1 MKATKVAHH
10 AEFRIRIDFTYDS
23 KTLGLIKQIEDVHW
37 SRNLKDLLTFLFLV
51 MTLNLYAQNVPY
63 EQKNIYKTKFDD
75 AIPVLNVAT
84 FHMGETSD
92 AMKTEFDENDKKNQ
106 TEVKKVAKFLAKFK
120 PTIIVIE
127 ALPEKDSIRQA
138 EYLDYLNNPN
148 KKFINP
154 DERELLAYEVGRLSG
169 TTKIYGIDY
178 KESYGIQGDTIKP
191 IDKITNNK
199 YWRMVEENE
208 KNNPEEGIPF
218 YDLFKLNNHPQY
230 LESLININADL
241 LLYISN
247 KGNSEGADAASK
259 FYHRNLVMFSNLNQ
273 IPMTKDD
280 RIFILMGGVHTA
292 FFMDFL
298 KRSPKFKIENTFDY
312 LK

>member
-1 MKATKVAHH
+1 MK
-10 AEFRIRIDFTYDS
+10 
-23 KTLGLIKQIEDVHW
+23 Q
-37 SRNLKDLLTFLFLV
+37 LLTFLFLV
-51 MTLNLYAQNVPY
+51 TTLNLFAQNVRY
-63 EQKNIYKTKFDD
+63 EKQNIYKTKFDD

-92 AMKTEFDENDKKNQ
+92 AMKTEFDENDKNNVK
-106 TEVKKVAKFLAKFK
+106 EIKKVAKLLSEFK

-127 ALPEKDSIRQA
+127 ALPEKDSVRQA
-138 EYLDYLNNPN
+138 DYLDYIKNPN
-148 KKFINP
+148 KKFANP
-154 DERELLAYEVGRLSG
+154 DERELLAYEVGKLSG
-169 TTKIYGIDY
+169 ATKIYGIDY
-178 KESYGIQGDTIKP
+178 KESYSIQGDTIKP
-191 IDKITNNK
+191 IDKTTNSK
-199 YWRMVEENE
+199 YWKMVDENE
-208 KNNPEEGIPF
+208 KKNPEDGIPF
-218 YDLFKLNNHPQY
+218 YELFKLNNHPQY

-247 KGNSEGADAASK
+247 KGKSEGADATSK

-280 RIFILMGGVHTA
+280 RIFILMGGTHTA

-298 KRSPKFKIENTFDY
+298 KRSPKFKLENTFDY

>member
-1 MKATKVAHH
+1 MKSPY
-10 AEFRIRIDFTYDS
+10 I
-23 KTLGLIKQIEDVHW
+23 TLV
-37 SRNLKDLLTFLFLV
+37 FLSLFI
-51 MTLNLYAQNVPY
+51 NLYAQKSDY
-63 EQKNIYKTKFDD
+63 GEQIIYKTKFDD

-92 AMKTEFDENDKKNQ
+92 ATTTTFDEKDQSNQ
-106 TEVKKVAKFLAKFK
+106 LEVKNLAKLLAEFK

-127 ALPEKDSIRQA
+127 DLPKNDSLRLRA
-138 EYLDYLNNPN
+138 YLDYIKNPN
-148 KKFINP
+148 KKFENP

-169 TTKIYGIDY
+169 ATKIYGIDF
-178 KESYGIQGDTIKP
+178 KESYNYNLKVTNKVDT
-191 IDKITNNK
+191 TTLSK
-199 YWRMVEENE
+199 YWKMSDENDR
-208 KNNPEEGIPF
+208 NNPEEGIPF

-241 LLYISN
+241 LTYISS
-247 KGNSEGADAASK
+247 KGNSEGADEAAK

-273 IPMTKDD
+273 IPMSKED
-280 RIFILMGGVHTA
+280 RVFILMGGTHTA

-298 KRSPKFKIENTFDY
+298 KRSPKYKLENVFEY

>member
-1 MKATKVAHH
+1 MKLFMTSLLFATT
-10 AEFRIRIDFTYDS
+10 INI
-23 KTLGLIKQIEDVHW
+23 
-37 SRNLKDLLTFLFLV
+37 
-51 MTLNLYAQNVPY
+51 YAQNVPY
-63 EQKNIYKTKFDD
+63 EKQNIYKTKFDD

-92 AMKTEFDENDKKNQ
+92 AMKTEFDENNKNNQ
-106 TEVKKVAKFLAKFK
+106 TEVKKVAKLLAEFK
-120 PTIIVIE
+120 PTIIIIE

-138 EYLDYLNNPN
+138 DYLEYKKNPN
-148 KKFINP
+148 KKFTNP

-169 TTKIYGIDY
+169 ATKIYGVDY
-178 KESYGIQGDTIKP
+178 KESYSIQGDTIKP
-191 IDKITNNK
+191 IDKTTNSK
-199 YWRMVEENE
+199 YWKMVDENE
-208 KNNPEEGIPF
+208 KKNPEEGIPF

-247 KGNSEGADAASK
+247 KGKSEGADAASK

-273 IPMTKDD
+273 IPLDKDD
-280 RIFILMGGVHTA
+280 RIFILMGGTHTA

-298 KRSPKFKIENTFDY
+298 KRSPKFKLENTFDY

>member
-1 MKATKVAHH
+1 MK
-10 AEFRIRIDFTYDS
+10 
-23 KTLGLIKQIEDVHW
+23 Q
-37 SRNLKDLLTFLFLV
+37 LLTFLFLV
-51 MTLNLYAQNVPY
+51 TTLILFAQNGRY
-63 EQKNIYKTKFDD
+63 EKQNIYKTKFDD

-92 AMKTEFDENDKKNQ
+92 AMKTEFDENDKNNLK
-106 TEVKKVAKFLAKFK
+106 EIKKVAKLLSEFK

-127 ALPEKDSIRQA
+127 ALPENDSVRQA
-138 EYLDYLNNPN
+138 DYLNYIKNPN
-148 KKFINP
+148 KKFANP

-169 TTKIYGIDY
+169 ATKIYGVDY
-178 KESYGIQGDTIKP
+178 KESYSIQGDTIKP
-191 IDKITNNK
+191 IDKTTNSK
-199 YWRMVEENE
+199 YWKMVDEND
-208 KNNPEEGIPF
+208 KKNPEDGIPF

-247 KGNSEGADAASK
+247 KGKSEGADAASK

-280 RIFILMGGVHTA
+280 RIFILMGGTHTA

-298 KRSPKFKIENTFDY
+298 KRSPKFKLENTFDF